1 MQAIKLRRAMCPPEA
16 SNEWILRNLC
26 DHDAEGGLE
35 LRQQGQRNIRGAIL
49 GSENLFREGD
59 RFMKAKS
66 FHWRA
71 AFLFLAVFA
80 VLGVGISQVSAGQK
94 DKDKNAPK
102 INKAEEDAYKAF
114 YNARNGTPDMQ
125 IQLGEAFVTKFPM
138 SHYLSGIYSQLTA
151 AYYTA
156 GNTDKMFEVGN
167 KAIDLNPDNAN
178 VLGLMAMAMSRRMP
192 KGLDAQTQAAK
203 AEGYAKH
210 AIDLIPTM
218 PKPDGM
224 SDADFEKAKN
234 EELSMAHSGL
244 GLIDFQY
251 KKPPDFEAAVTELSL
266 AVQLAGTPDPVD
278 FYMLGNADVQ
288 TSRYKD
294 AMAAYDKCI
303 ALGGPLAAPCKTRD
317 DDAKNKAA
325 TELSR

>member
-1 MQAIKLRRAMCPPEA
+1 MM
-16 SNEWILRNLC
+16 
-26 DHDAEGGLE
+26 
-35 LRQQGQRNIRGAIL
+35 
-49 GSENLFREGD
+49 
-59 RFMKAKS
+59 AKS
-66 FHWRA
+66 FNWKA

-80 VLGVGISQVSAGQK
+80 VLGVGISSVSASQK
-94 DKDKNAPK
+94 DKDKNGPK

-114 YNARNGTPDMQ
+114 YNARTGPPPMQ
-125 IQLGEAFVTKFPM
+125 IQLGEEFVTKFPM
-138 SHYLSGIYSQLTA
+138 SRYLSGVYSQLTA
-151 AYYTA
+151 AYYAT
-156 GNTDKMFEVGN
+156 GNTDKMFDAGN

-178 VLGLMAMAMSRRMP
+178 VLGLMAMAMSRRINS
-192 KGLDAQTQAAK
+192 KTLDAPAQVAK
-203 AEGYAKH
+203 AEGYGKH
-210 AIDLIPTM
+210 AIDLIPTL

-224 SDADFEKAKN
+224 ADADFEKAKN

-251 KKPPDFEAAVTELSL
+251 KKDFEGAVTELSQ

-303 ALGGPLAAPCKTRD
+303 ALGGPLATPCKTRD
-317 DDAKNKAA
+317 DDAKSKAA